1 MEEKKENTIPEHVIN
16 IFLKKYGTYPSITR
30 LRNITYDGLKTLM
43 VKNKRLWY
51 NKILLSDFTID
62 LEGVIEYGKLIVYY
76 DRNKDENIYKL
87 YILNDGVEDQT
98 FTLLINCLK
107 KFYTIN

>member
-16 IFLKKYGTYPSITR
+16 IFLKKYENYPSITR

-76 DRNKDENIYKL
+76 DRNKDENVYKL

-98 FTLLINCLK
+98 FTLLINGLK